1 MAKSNKGRGF
11 GPQTMAIN
19 LKTRVQYLAE
29 REAISLS
36 EVERRAGWKRGALF
50 MVLKAN
56 NPRLKTLTE
65 LAAALNVTV
74 GELIS

>member
-1 MAKSNKGRGF
+1 MAVNLRERVLHLAKSNG
-11 GPQTMAIN
+11 M
-19 LKTRVQYLAE
+19 
-29 REAISLS
+29 SLS
-36 EVERRAGWKRGALF
+36 EVERHAGWKRGTLF

-56 NPRLKTLTE
+56 NPRLQTLVA

>member
-1 MAKSNKGRGF
+1 MAV
-11 GPQTMAIN
+11 N
-19 LKTRVQYLAE
+19 LKQRVQLLAE
-29 REAISLS
+29 KEAISLS

-56 NPRLKTLTE
+56 NPRLQTLVA

-74 GELIS
+74 EELIS

>member
-1 MAKSNKGRGF
+1 MAV
-11 GPQTMAIN
+11 N
-19 LKTRVQYLAE
+19 LKQRVQLLAE
-29 REAISLS
+29 KEAISLS

-56 NPRLKTLTE
+56 NPRLQTLVA

>member
-1 MAKSNKGRGF
+1 MAV
-11 GPQTMAIN
+11 N
-19 LKTRVQYLAE
+19 LSKRVRILAE

-36 EVERRAGWKRGALF
+36 EVERRAEWKRGTLH

-56 NPRLKTLTE
+56 NPRLNTLVT

-74 GELIS
+74 EELINDHD

>member
-1 MAKSNKGRGF
+1 MAV
-11 GPQTMAIN
+11 N
-19 LKTRVQYLAE
+19 LRARVQYLAE

-50 MVLKAN
+50 MVLKSN

>member
-1 MAKSNKGRGF
+1 MAL
-11 GPQTMAIN
+11 N
-19 LKTRVQYLAE
+19 LKERVLHLAE
-29 REAISLS
+29 LNGMSLS

>member
-1 MAKSNKGRGF
+1 MAV
-11 GPQTMAIN
+11 N
-19 LKTRVQYLAE
+19 LKQRVQILAE
-29 REAISLS
+29 KEAISLS
-36 EVERRAGWKRGALF
+36 EVERRAGWKRGTLF

-56 NPRLKTLTE
+56 NPRLQTLVA